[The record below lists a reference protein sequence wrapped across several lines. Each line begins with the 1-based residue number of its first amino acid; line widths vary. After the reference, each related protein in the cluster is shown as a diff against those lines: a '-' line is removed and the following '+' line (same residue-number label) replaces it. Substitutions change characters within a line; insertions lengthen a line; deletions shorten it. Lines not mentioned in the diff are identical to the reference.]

1 MVNEYSFGLDAPQD
15 AYLSHGVLGAH
26 YSKNWTKEKQNAY
39 NKWYYEH
46 NKDKWKDI
54 NDEKLRQA
62 KFNKRE
68 MARAQQDYE
77 DYTWFA
83 NAAKKNADAYEYA
96 KTNSYERSN
105 MGSRLNPGETYT
117 QHTKNMRMIEK
128 SYNDMVRN
136 SKDKMDTLSN
146 PKTAGYTSSSN
157 KRIKNNVSNIQ
168 SDRDKLSN
176 KVRYDVETT
185 AAKAAKAVKNIAN
198 SIKAVKNTAI
208 SNEITVSDYVTGE
221 KKFSYIR
228 RKRADGSV
236 YYEEN

>member
-1 MVNEYSFGLDAPQD
+1 MVNEYSFGLDVPQD
-15 AYLSHGVLGAH
+15 TYLSHGKLGAH

-46 NKDKWKDI
+46 NKDKWKDV

-62 KFNKRE
+62 KANKRE
-68 MARAQQDYE
+68 MAEAQHDYE
-77 DYTWFA
+77 EYTWYA
-83 NAAKKNADAYEYA
+83 NALKKNADAYELA
-96 KTNSYERSN
+96 KTNSYERRN
-105 MGSRLNPGETYT
+105 MAGRLNDGETYNS
-117 QHTKNMRMIEK
+117 HIKNLRDHQKASENI
-128 SYNDMVRN
+128 VRDAKN
-136 SKDKMDTLSN
+136 KMNTLSN

-221 KKFSYIR
+221 KKFSYTKR
-228 RKRADGSV
+228 RRADGSV